1 MSSKENWVQDQI
13 SKLKDFAARESSTPE
28 VLAKLE
34 ALLDDAPS
42 FVEPTEVLPIHE
54 AEERIR
60 LGRKIFKTKT
70 KKSEWTVFDVSVLM
84 FLPMETLK
92 EWETH
97 RRPFLNIDIF
107 FKTARFARKF
117 LMMSEQ
123 GLADLTSNRK
133 RTAPES
139 EASGPDKKKDRSEK
153 EKLKTY
159 VRDGGQCVLL
169 HTADPDSA
177 HIMPYSLNH
186 TKSNWNNLK
195 DNIGSIF
202 SAWWPSQDDEDDS
215 LLTDSIACSDRVW
228 NQICL
233 NQQLHT
239 WWRYGYWCFRCL
251 GFSAD
256 DRGDFIQLQFLWGKR
271 QGNQAERWDRKI
283 DLNKYEDGR
292 PDEAIDFIKNWYS
305 RPEYGAKAQ
314 NQDPDEA
321 EFVIINNWY
330 TRPESGAKVETQNP
344 DEAELVMMDSAN
356 GHPLVSGQTLKIYMP
371 AKECAKMKLV
381 IDLQFALIQICNM
394 AGAAGS
400 PDFFLDEDMS
410 YYSDTD
416 SDQDSD
422 TDSDMDSDSD
432 SD

>member
-1 MSSKENWVQDQI
+1 MSSKKKWVQDQI

-34 ALLDDAPS
+34 AFLDDAPS

-70 KKSEWTVFDVSVLM
+70 KKSEHEWTVFDVSVLM

-107 FKTARFARKF
+107 FQTARSARKF
-117 LMMSEQ
+117 LTMSEQ

-139 EASGPDKKKDRSEK
+139 EASGSDKKKDRSEK

-159 VRDGGQCVLL
+159 ARGGGQCVLL

-195 DNIGSIF
+195 DNIGSKRF
-202 SAWWPSQDDEDDS
+202 FYAWWPDEDESLD
-215 LLTDSIACSDRVW
+215 LLTDSIACSDKV
-228 NQICL
+228 
-233 NQQLHT
+233 
-239 WWRYGYWCFRCL
+239 CL
-251 GFSAD
+251 GIYTD
-256 DRGDFIQLQFLWGKR
+256 ERGDFIQLQFLWGKR
-271 QGNQAERWDRKI
+271 QGNQVERWDRKI
-283 DLNKYEDGR
+283 DLNEHADGR

-305 RPEYGAKAQ
+305 RPEYGAKVQ
-314 NQDPDEA
+314 NEDPDEA
-321 EFVIINNWY
+321 EF
-330 TRPESGAKVETQNP
+330 
-344 DEAELVMMDSAN
+344 VMMDSAN
-356 GHPLVSGQTLKIYMP
+356 GHPLVSGQTFKIYMP
-371 AKECAKMKLV
+371 AEDCAKMKLV
-381 IDLQFALIQICNM
+381 IDLQFAIIQICNM

-400 PDFFLDEDMS
+400 PDFFLDES
-410 YYSDTD
+410 FDT
-416 SDQDSD
+416 DSD
-422 TDSDMDSDSD
+422 TDSDPDSDPDSDMDSDTD
-432 SD
+432 